1 MVGRLIIPH
10 LNPMD
15 KHTNTKWVL
24 PSLKLW
30 LEERH
35 TCTFDKGVKLLGRLN
50 RRNITSSLNL
60 ENTVT
65 FKKSLRRQGF
75 LHSK

>member
-1 MVGRLIIPH
+1 MVGRLFIPH
-10 LNPMD
+10 LNPED
-15 KHTNTKWVL
+15 KHTNTRWAL
-24 PSLKLW
+24 PSFKLW
-30 LEERH
+30 LEEGH
-35 TCTFDKGVKLLGRLN
+35 TFDEGVKLLGGLN
-50 RRNITSSLNL
+50 GRNITSSLNL